1 MIQWLASAVERLS
14 TFDVF
19 IIIANALLAVF
30 SPLIIRKVASR
41 SASDRQHRISVL
53 RLLSVGLLII
63 YCVSLLLPESILNG
77 RCDESAAC
85 DPLGN
90 ISLTGLTLL
99 FSYAAYILLHAW
111 ILRRFGRER
120 QIVEQKVFA
129 RTYQSE
135 LFSLLVLIMIIVVAF
150 LTILSVWDVEEWLK
164 STSVLGGILLV
175 LFFTKDIWLPDN
187 INGLILLYNNDL
199 EPGSIVRIESMDL
212 LAVVLRTTLI
222 QTTFR
227 DIVHRHQIIVPN
239 SELRGCKIDLLSQ
252 TPSGGLPQ
260 YVDFMIGYDVTG
272 PTVDAFLQRV
282 WERACAEESAIN
294 AESPP
299 RIFLADNGD
308 HAIRWRL
315 FYSVANVYRINLA
328 RYAVQR
334 AAHDQSIADGI
345 GLNTPFTHAA
355 RIHDD

>member
-1 MIQWLASAVERLS
+1 MTDWLAGAVGRLS
-14 TFDVF
+14 SFDAFV
-19 IIIANALLAVF
+19 IVANALLAVF
-30 SPLIIRKVASR
+30 SPQIIRKVASR
-41 SASDRQHRISVL
+41 SASDRQHRIAVL
-53 RLLSVGLLII
+53 RLLSVGLLVM
-63 YCVSLLLPESILNG
+63 YCVSLLLPESSLSG
-77 RCDESAAC
+77 SCKDAAGC

-120 QIVEQKVFA
+120 QIVDQKVFA

-135 LFSLLVLIMIIVVAF
+135 LFSLLVLIMIIVIAF
-150 LTILSVWDVEEWLK
+150 LSILSVWDVEEWLK

-212 LAVVLRTTLI
+212 LAVVLRTNLI

-239 SELRGCKIDLLSQ
+239 SQLRGCKIDLLSQ

-260 YVDFMIGYDVTG
+260 YVDFMIGYDVKG
-272 PTVDAFLQRV
+272 PEVDAFLHRV
-282 WERACAEESAIN
+282 WRRACNAESAIN
-294 AESPP
+294 ADAPP
-299 RIFLADNGD
+299 RVFLADNAD

-315 FYSVANVYRINLA
+315 FYSVSNVYRINLA
-328 RYAVQR
+328 RYAINR
-334 AAHDQSIADGI
+334 AAHDQSVEEGI

-355 RIHDD
+355 RIHGD